1 MQRIAP
7 FGMSSEP
14 DGRMPVTAVIN
25 LDRLNALRQLDPNGN
40 TGFLKRL
47 VNIFLASTPEFVKNI
62 ETAIQAG
69 DRAEL
74 VRAAHSLRSSAANVG
89 AEKLSE
95 ICRLLEEFGDHL
107 QSDNIVNLLLRLQNE
122 FRSVT
127 NALQQLQGDL

>member
-1 MQRIAP
+1 
-7 FGMSSEP
+7 MSSDS

-25 LDRLNALRQLDPNGN
+25 LDRLNALRQLDPGGN

-47 VNIFLASTPEFVKNI
+47 VNIFLTSTPEFVKNI

-95 ICRLLEEFGDHL
+95 ICRLLEESGDHL

>member
-1 MQRIAP
+1 
-7 FGMSSEP
+7 MSSDS
-14 DGRMPVTAVIN
+14 DGRMPVAAVIN
-25 LDRLNALRQLDPNGN
+25 LDRLNALRQLDPGGN

-47 VNIFLASTPEFVKNI
+47 VNIFLVSTPEFVKNI

-95 ICRLLEEFGDHL
+95 ICRLLEESGDHL
-107 QSDNIVNLLLRLQNE
+107 QSDSIVNLLLRLQIE
-122 FRSVT
+122 FRSVAS
-127 NALQQLQGDL
+127 ALQQLQGDL

>member
-1 MQRIAP
+1 
-7 FGMSSEP
+7 MSSDS
-14 DGRMPVTAVIN
+14 DGRMPVIAVIN
-25 LDRLNALRQLDPNGN
+25 LDRLNALRQLDPGGN

-47 VNIFLASTPEFVKNI
+47 VNIFLVSTPEFVKNI

-95 ICRLLEEFGDHL
+95 ICRLLEESGDYL
-107 QSDNIVNLLLRLQNE
+107 QSDNIVNLLLRLRYE
-122 FRSVT
+122 FQSVM

>member
-1 MQRIAP
+1 
-7 FGMSSEP
+7 MSFDP

-74 VRAAHSLRSSAANVG
+74 VRGVHSLRSSAANVG

-95 ICRLLEEFGDHL
+95 ICRLLEESGDHL

-127 NALQQLQGDL
+127 KALQQLQGDL

>member
-1 MQRIAP
+1 
-7 FGMSSEP
+7 MSSDP

-74 VRAAHSLRSSAANVG
+74 VRGAHSLRSSAANVG

-95 ICRLLEEFGDHL
+95 ICRLLEESGDHL

>member
-1 MQRIAP
+1 
-7 FGMSSEP
+7 MSSDS
-14 DGRMPVTAVIN
+14 DGRMPVAAVIN
-25 LDRLNALRQLDPNGN
+25 LDRLNALRQLDPGGN
-40 TGFLKRL
+40 TAFLKRL
-47 VNIFLASTPEFVKNI
+47 VNIFLVSTPEFVKNI

-95 ICRLLEEFGDHL
+95 ICRLLEESGDHL
-107 QSDNIVNLLLRLQNE
+107 QSDSIVNLLLRLRYE
-122 FRSVT
+122 FRSVM

>member
-1 MQRIAP
+1 
-7 FGMSSEP
+7 MSFDP

-47 VNIFLASTPEFVKNI
+47 VNIFLASTPDFVKNI

-74 VRAAHSLRSSAANVG
+74 VRGVHSLRSSAANVG

-95 ICRLLEEFGDHL
+95 ICRLLEESGDHL

>member
-1 MQRIAP
+1 
-7 FGMSSEP
+7 MSFDP

-25 LDRLNALRQLDPNGN
+25 LDRLNALRQLDPSGN
-40 TGFLKRL
+40 TAFLKRL
-47 VNIFLASTPEFVKNI
+47 VNIFLVSTPEFVKNI

-95 ICRLLEEFGDHL
+95 ICRLLEESGDHL

>member
-1 MQRIAP
+1 
-7 FGMSSEP
+7 MSSDS

-25 LDRLNALRQLDPNGN
+25 LDRLNALRQLDPSGN
-40 TGFLKRL
+40 TAFLKRL
-47 VNIFLASTPEFVKNI
+47 VNIFLVSTPEFVKNI

-95 ICRLLEEFGDHL
+95 ICRLLEESGDHL
-107 QSDNIVNLLLRLQNE
+107 QSDNIVNLLLRLRYE
-122 FRSVT
+122 FQSVM

>member
-1 MQRIAP
+1 
-7 FGMSSEP
+7 MSSDS
-14 DGRMPVTAVIN
+14 DGRMPVIAVIN
-25 LDRLNALRQLDPNGN
+25 LDRLNALRQLDPGGN
-40 TGFLKRL
+40 TAFLKRL
-47 VNIFLASTPEFVKNI
+47 VNIFLVSTPEFVKNI

-95 ICRLLEEFGDHL
+95 ICRLLEESGDYL
-107 QSDNIVNLLLRLQNE
+107 QSDNIVNLLLRLRYE
-122 FRSVT
+122 FQSVM

>member
-1 MQRIAP
+1 
-7 FGMSSEP
+7 MSS
-14 DGRMPVTAVIN
+14 DSDDRMPVTAVIN
-25 LDRLNALRQLDPNGN
+25 LDRLNALRQLDPGGN

-47 VNIFLASTPEFVKNI
+47 VNIFLTSTPEFVKNI

-95 ICRLLEEFGDHL
+95 ICRLLEESGDHL

-127 NALQQLQGDL
+127 KALQQLQGDL